1 MYCIK
6 FLACKGRSSVK
17 FVDLLENKAL
27 IAAIL
32 AWFIAQVIKV
42 VLVLVEEKRFD
53 FGKMISSGGMPS
65 SHSALM
71 TAMTASVGKT
81 MGLDSVAFAIAAV
94 TSLVVMYDAANVRR
108 EAGKHAELLNKIARD
123 LYPDNHMNQEKLK
136 ELLGH
141 KQIEV
146 AVGAILGITI
156 GIWL

>member
-1 MYCIK
+1 ME
-6 FLACKGRSSVK
+6 FM
-17 FVDLLENKAL
+17 DLFENKAL

-32 AWFIAQVIKV
+32 AWFAAQVIKV
-42 VLVLVEEKRFD
+42 LLVLFDEKKLD
-53 FGKMISSGGMPS
+53 LSKMISSGGMPS
-65 SHSALM
+65 SHSALI

-81 MGLDSVAFAIAAV
+81 TGLDSVAFAIAAV

-146 AVGAILGITI
+146 SAGAILGITI
-156 GIWL
+156 GVLL

>member
-1 MYCIK
+1 ME
-6 FLACKGRSSVK
+6 FM
-17 FVDLLENKAL
+17 DLFENKAL

-32 AWFIAQVIKV
+32 AWFAAQVIKV
-42 VLVLVEEKRFD
+42 LLVLFDEKRMD
-53 FGKMISSGGMPS
+53 LSKMISSGGMPS
-65 SHSALM
+65 SHSALI

-81 MGLDSVAFAIAAV
+81 TGLDSVAFAIAAV

-146 AVGAILGITI
+146 AAGAILGITI
-156 GIWL
+156 GVLL

>member
-1 MYCIK
+1 ME
-6 FLACKGRSSVK
+6 FM
-17 FVDLLENKAL
+17 DLFENKAL

-32 AWFIAQVIKV
+32 AWFAAQVIKIL
-42 VLVLVEEKRFD
+42 LVLFDEKRLD
-53 FGKMISSGGMPS
+53 LSKMISSGGMPS
-65 SHSALM
+65 SHSALI

-81 MGLDSVAFAIAAV
+81 TGLDSVAFAIAAV

-146 AVGAILGITI
+146 AAGAILGITI
-156 GIWL
+156 GVLL

>member
-1 MYCIK
+1 ME
-6 FLACKGRSSVK
+6 FM
-17 FVDLLENKAL
+17 DLFENKAL

-32 AWFIAQVIKV
+32 AWFAAQVIKV
-42 VLVLVEEKRFD
+42 LLVLFDEKRLD
-53 FGKMISSGGMPS
+53 LSKMISSGGMPS
-65 SHSALM
+65 SHSALI

-81 MGLDSVAFAIAAV
+81 TGLDSVAFAIAAV

-146 AVGAILGITI
+146 VAGAILGITI
-156 GIWL
+156 GVLL

>member
-1 MYCIK
+1 VEFM
-6 FLACKGRSSVK
+6 
-17 FVDLLENKAL
+17 DLFENKAL

-32 AWFIAQVIKV
+32 AWFAAQVIKV
-42 VLVLVEEKRFD
+42 LLVLFDEKKLD
-53 FGKMISSGGMPS
+53 LSKMISSGGMPS
-65 SHSALM
+65 SHSALI

-81 MGLDSVAFAIAAV
+81 TGLDSVAFAIAAV

-146 AVGAILGITI
+146 AAGAILGITI
-156 GIWL
+156 GVLL

>member
-1 MYCIK
+1 ME
-6 FLACKGRSSVK
+6 FM
-17 FVDLLENKAL
+17 DLFENKAL

-32 AWFIAQVIKV
+32 AWFAAQVIIV
-42 VLVLVEEKRFD
+42 LLVLFDEKRLD
-53 FGKMISSGGMPS
+53 LSKMISSGGMPS
-65 SHSALM
+65 SHSALI

-81 MGLDSVAFAIAAV
+81 TGLDSVAFAIAAV

-146 AVGAILGITI
+146 AAGAILGITI
-156 GIWL
+156 GVLL

>member
-1 MYCIK
+1 ME
-6 FLACKGRSSVK
+6 FM
-17 FVDLLENKAL
+17 DLFENKAL

-32 AWFIAQVIKV
+32 AWFAAQVIKV
-42 VLVLVEEKRFD
+42 LLVLFDEKKLD
-53 FGKMISSGGMPS
+53 LSKMISSGGMPS
-65 SHSALM
+65 SHSALI

-81 MGLDSVAFAIAAV
+81 TGLDSVAFAIAAV

-146 AVGAILGITI
+146 VAGAILGITI
-156 GIWL
+156 GVLL